1 MTAPM
6 RRWFL
11 VFAPLVSVGVAIAC
25 DSRPAAPLD
34 DEDAGVDAT
43 ATEDAGTPPPPPV
56 ELGRHDPKVVDT
68 RRVVPSDGLP
78 PQANVLVSNN
88 NLDVIRFDGKVFLV
102 WRTAPD
108 HFASDKVLMHVVS
121 STDETTWKHEKTFA
135 LGTDLR
141 ECRFL
146 ELAGSLVL
154 YVSKLGADPVKFQP
168 QGVLF
173 SKRAADGTWS
183 ELADVMRT
191 PPSAIVD
198 AGDPD
203 AGDAGDAGPTVT
215 SAPMKGYIAW
225 RTRFA
230 KGRALMSAYL
240 GGEHIYDFDGKPLD
254 IELLTT
260 SDGVTWQGV
269 NPQKPVVSTGG
280 GSEMDFTFGDD
291 GTLFAVVRNEAGD
304 DTGFGAKVCRAPA
317 GDITAWSC
325 KSDRKKYDSPL
336 MFWHDGEA
344 YLIGRR
350 NVTASGDFDL
360 QKPAENRKQTALQYG
375 IDYRSHPKRCALWR
389 YVQNED
395 RIAYVLDLPSK
406 GDTCFAAAIAGA
418 SADEIVVYNYSSDID
433 GSDVTWAEGQVSP
446 TFVYRHTI
454 KFVPR

>member
-1 MTAPM
+1 MTAAM
-6 RRWFL
+6 RRWIWL
-11 VFAPLVSVGVAIAC
+11 VFPASSIAIAFAC
-25 DSRPAAPLD
+25 NALPAAPLD
-34 DEDAGVDAT
+34 KEDAEVEASTD
-43 ATEDAGTPPPPPV
+43 DAGTPPPPPV
-56 ELGRHDPKVVDT
+56 ELGRHDPKVTDT

-78 PQANVLVSNN
+78 AQANALVSNN

-154 YVSKLGADPVKFQP
+154 YISKLGAAPEKFQP

-183 ELADVMRT
+183 DLADVMRT
-191 PPSAIVD
+191 PPGASID

-203 AGDAGDAGPTVT
+203 AGIDAGPVG
-215 SAPMKGYIAW
+215 APMKGYIAW
-225 RTRFA
+225 RTRFV

-260 SDGVTWQGV
+260 TDGVTWQGV
-269 NPQKPVVSTGG
+269 DPQKPVVSTGG

-291 GTLFAVVRNEAGD
+291 GTLFAIVRNEAGD

-317 GDITAWSC
+317 GNITAWTC
-325 KSDRKKYDSPL
+325 KHDRKKYDSPL

-360 QKPAENRKQTALQYG
+360 QKPAENRMQTALQYG
-375 IDYRSHPKRCALWR
+375 IDYRAHKKRCSLWR

-406 GDTCFAAAIAGA
+406 GDTCFASAIAGA
-418 SADEIVVYNYSSDID
+418 APDEIVVYNYSSDID
-433 GSDVTWAEGQVSP
+433 GNDVTWAEGQVSP
-446 TFVYRHTI
+446 TFIYRHTI
-454 KFVPR
+454 KFALE